1 VLFHYKFLDGYFQK
15 QAAQAVRE
23 GQYHNNSARYKRY
36 LEVLDKN
43 PTLKMKRESA
53 RELRGVNDL
62 VENGFLVVS
71 EEYMMAVYE
80 EKRKGAGG
88 HTPLGGERG
97 GPEDEAALYRARA
110 QAKAQSLRAQRLKRH
125 LKELREHNHREVER
139 LSRRLAR
146 FRKKNR
152 NLTQQLQ
159 SIRASRS
166 VRLLNKLA
174 RIRARVLGRG

>member
-1 VLFHYKFLDGYFQK
+1 
-15 QAAQAVRE
+15 
-23 GQYHNNSARYKRY
+23 
-36 LEVLDKN
+36 
-43 PTLKMKRESA
+43 MKRESA
-53 RELRGVNDL
+53 RELKGVNDL

-71 EEYMMAVYE
+71 EEYMMTVYQE
-80 EKRKGAGG
+80 EEEEERKSAGG
-88 HTPLGGERG
+88 HTPLRGERG
-97 GPEDEAALYRARA
+97 GPEDEAAFYRARA

-125 LKELREHNHREVER
+125 LKELREQNQREVER

-146 FRKKNR
+146 FRKKNRNLRQRNR

-166 VRLLNKLA
+166 VRLLNKLG